1 MRPSQ
6 LTPGMPVRMHVPFPG
21 HTVVMNQALADP
33 PGTQT
38 YIKELGKNKVE
49 PNPKKVTSFPFTRA
63 CVLVQLLP
71 VCPHPGIEAYT
82 YTSEDGE
89 E

>member
-1 MRPSQ
+1 
-6 LTPGMPVRMHVPFPG
+6 
-21 HTVVMNQALADP
+21 MNQALADP

-38 YIKELGKNKVE
+38 YIKELGKNEVG
-49 PNPKKVTSFPFTRA
+49 PNPIRVTSSPFSRA
-63 CVLVQLLP
+63 CVLVQLFP
-71 VCPHPGIEAYT
+71 VYHHLGIEAYT